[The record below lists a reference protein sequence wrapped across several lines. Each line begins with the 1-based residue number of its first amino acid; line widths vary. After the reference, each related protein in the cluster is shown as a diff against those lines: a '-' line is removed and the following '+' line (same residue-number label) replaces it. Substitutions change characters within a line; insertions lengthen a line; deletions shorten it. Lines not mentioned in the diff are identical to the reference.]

1 MEQFPLLDIVI
12 GLSLIYTFLSL
23 LSSELTELAIT
34 VLQWSRRSLK
44 RAIMI
49 LLGEPLELGKDPK
62 TFKDTI
68 AGRLYS
74 SSSMTAIVE
83 RFDQRH
89 VTLSH
94 SFAPLFAEALID
106 VLQNLPY
113 EVHRENRPVGAEMPV
128 TKLLSTVESS
138 PEVSPQLKANLKRL
152 ITQARMVQPDP
163 QQQMVQLKQEI
174 ALWFNQA
181 MREMFR
187 AYKHD
192 LKTISFLVSLVL
204 VVAINAD
211 SLYII
216 RRISENTATRAIV
229 IQNVTQIQGCQKT
242 LDSPN
247 CIERVSALMES
258 STIPIGWQRSNRQ
271 NQFSRIS
278 GGSLLRA
285 IGGWLLTGIA
295 VSMGARFW
303 LQLLNRFVQL
313 GGGEFLKR
321 DSTHRSI
328 RAATKSRT
336 YKSFYDLQ

>member
-12 GLSLIYTFLSL
+12 GLLLIYTFLSL
-23 LSSELTELAIT
+23 LSSELTEWAIT
-34 VLQWSRRSLK
+34 VLQWRRRSLK
-44 RAIMI
+44 RAMMI

-74 SSSMTAIVE
+74 SSSMTAIAE
-83 RFDQRH
+83 RFDQRR
-89 VTLSH
+89 VTLSPR
-94 SFAPLFAEALID
+94 SAPLFAEALID
-106 VLQNLPY
+106 VLRNLP
-113 EVHRENRPVGAEMPV
+113 HKTNRENRPVVAETPV
-128 TKLLSTVESS
+128 TNLLSIVESS
-138 PEVSPQLKANLKRL
+138 PEVSPQLKANLRRL
-152 ITQARMVQPDP
+152 INRARMVEPDP
-163 QQQMVQLKQEI
+163 QQQMVQLNQEI

-181 MREMFR
+181 MRDMFR
-187 AYKHD
+187 VYKHD
-192 LKTISFLVSLVL
+192 LKTISFLVSLTL

-229 IQNVTQIQGCQKT
+229 IQHVTQIQSCQKN
-242 LDSPN
+242 LSSPS
-247 CIERVSALMES
+247 CVERVSTLMES

-271 NQFSRIS
+271 KQFSQIS
-278 GGSLLRA
+278 GGSFLRA

-303 LQLLNRFVQL
+303 LQLLNRFVQI

-321 DSTHRSI
+321 DSTHHSA
-328 RAATKSRT
+328 RATTKSRK
-336 YKSFYDLQ
+336 YKSSYNLR